1 MSSSFDWK
9 KVVVATGAVA
19 AGGAVLYYLLKDDAE
34 VSRWKPSAT
43 GASSTVS
50 APVTSKPNIEEI
62 TKETVQQILEQ
73 IIKSQE
79 QMKVHMKALTKE
91 LLTKQMNFEQTYQRV
106 REVQPKDP
114 LEQYGLSML
123 QFDHILDKFQGDPA
137 IREAIAKIMGAPDPS
152 NATSDKI
159 QSITVKKIIEV
170 HTFMQEELSKLVDHV
185 QGMPRKDDLDMK
197 TVTIAAQAIVGS
209 KMEEKFSITSEDIES
224 AVLLYHTML
233 ATDQTFAQLNMQ
245 IQTTMSKL
253 MGSPLAPPGM

>member
-1 MSSSFDWK
+1 MSGEWLKDWK
-9 KVVVATGAVA
+9 KVAVAAGALA
-19 AGGAVLYYLLKDDAE
+19 AGGAVVYYLLKEDQHPLVPVEKDA
-34 VSRWKPSAT
+34 SNLPKTP
-43 GASSTVS
+43 TV
-50 APVTSKPNIEEI
+50 EEFK
-62 TKETVQQILEQ
+62 KEDVQQILEQ

-91 LLTKQMNFEQTYQRV
+91 LLAKQMNFQQTYQRV
-106 REVQPKDP
+106 LEVQPKDP
-114 LEQYGLSML
+114 LEEYGLSML
-123 QFDHILDKFQGDPA
+123 QFDQVLDKFQSDPGV
-137 IREAIAKIMGAPDPS
+137 REAIAKIMGAPDPS
-152 NATSDKI
+152 NATSEKV

-185 QGMPRKDDLDMK
+185 QSMPGRDSLDMK

-209 KMEEKFSITSEDIES
+209 KMEQKFSITSEDIES

-253 MGSPLAPPGM
+253 MGSPLAPGGM